1 MDISA
6 KVYFLMSFVSFILFS
21 PIALAAERIDIFDL
35 KNDIRELENFA
46 AEIDSYLAELKENGY
61 VIDAEENIWQ
71 EIKRLISGVKT
82 QFDAKN
88 YNAVER
94 MLEQI
99 EDIYDTFEHSLENE
113 VRTSDL
119 KYYVDWLAENQK
131 GIEDY
136 LNDLK
141 FQGYEVT
148 RLKTLWDTAKQLY
161 LYGKAEFERLNYE
174 SAQELF
180 SKADV
185 IYGQF
190 DWELNVLLE
199 KSFEDQAIK
208 DIKEMFGWYD
218 TWAKEVEKVLF
229 ELETEGYNTN
239 EERGWFDDI
248 KNLHGE
254 AIAVFKEKDYSK
266 VFEISEMLDGEIQR
280 FEELLYKER
289 IDENQII
296 ADLEEYFTWVK
307 EFVDYSKTDLTN
319 PEYLS
324 DWEKYGF
331 KISSIQDALKLIESK
346 YNEARKAF
354 DTKDYDKT
362 WNLLDEISRLIESYN
377 YDYYYS
383 WDVVNQID
391 DLKTAISEGGESIS
405 SFKADLSDAG
415 YLNAWESYG
424 ISKGEVESKLAEI
437 ESIYNEI
444 KSIVAEGEKLYGE
457 GKRDEAI
464 AKLEQAYSKSDSMW
478 NKMDN
483 YGELY
488 YSREEVQETGGEQ
501 FEEGTSEVEQIE
513 EIQEE
518 IEELE
523 EEYEEQEEAQEVQEE
538 SQEEIVDEETTEV
551 DESIPTIEEE
561 QPTVV
566 QEGGMK

>member
-6 KVYFLMSFVSFILFS
+6 KDYFLMSFVSFMLLS
-21 PIALAAERIDIFDL
+21 PITLAERIDIFDL
-35 KNDIRELENFA
+35 ENDIRELENFA

-141 FQGYEVT
+141 FQGYDIT
-148 RLKTLWDTAKQLY
+148 RLKALWGAAKQLY

-185 IYGQF
+185 IYGQL
-190 DWELNVLLE
+190 DWELNTLLE

-208 DIKEMFGWYD
+208 DIKEMFGWYE

-229 ELETEGYNTN
+229 ELGTEGYNID

-248 KNLHGE
+248 KNLYGE
-254 AIAVFKEKDYSK
+254 AKAVFEEKDYSK
-266 VFEISEMLDGEIQR
+266 VFDLSEELDREIQR

-289 IDENQII
+289 VDENQII

-307 EFVDYSKTDLTN
+307 ESVDYYKADLTD
-319 PEYLS
+319 PRYLS

-331 KISSIQDALKLIESK
+331 KISSIQDTQKLIESK

-354 DTKDYDKT
+354 DAKDYDKT
-362 WNLLDEISRLIESYN
+362 WNLLDEISGLIESYD

-391 DLKTAISEGGESIS
+391 DLKTVISEGGESIS

-437 ESIYNEI
+437 EPIYNEI
-444 KSIVAEGEKLYGE
+444 KNIVAEGEKLYGE

-464 AKLEQAYSKSDSMW
+464 AKLEQAYSKIDSMW
-478 NKMDN
+478 NKVDT
-483 YGELY
+483 YWELY
-488 YSREEVQETGGEQ
+488 YSREEIQETEGEQ
-501 FEEGTSEVEQIE
+501 FEEGTSEIEQIE

-518 IEELE
+518 IEQIE
-523 EEYEEQEEAQEVQEE
+523 EGYEEQLEEEVQEE
-538 SQEEIVDEETTEV
+538 IV
-551 DESIPTIEEE
+551 EEE
-561 QPTVV
+561 QPTEI
-566 QEGGMK
+566 QEGEMK